1 MKLKF
6 KTQAYQT
13 AAVQAVLDCFKGQA
27 PASTQD
33 ARYRIDPGRV
43 RTGETIFSQEGMLGG
58 FKNAD
63 ITLTDNDLLNNI
75 IQVQRRQNL

>member
-1 MKLKF
+1 LKIFFIKKNEVLKKTMKLKF
-6 KTQAYQT
+6 KTQSYQT

-58 FKNAD
+58 FK
-63 ITLTDNDLLNNI
+63 TPT
-75 IQVQRRQNL
+75 